1 MRSAIRLDDI
11 TPDMD
16 WGKYGKIEKILEEN
30 DLKPLIGVVPFN
42 KDENLNKNNG
52 TKTDGEFRE
61 YLAERSQKGWSIAL
75 HGYNHIYSNKK
86 KGIFPLNNFSEYAGV
101 SLEKQVRMLSE
112 GRARLLMWGV
122 DTDIFMAPAHSFD
135 KNTLKALNATGFYRI
150 TDGFGRKPYN
160 RNGITFYP
168 ISRHRAECTSDI
180 PGYTTLVLH
189 TNTMTE
195 ADIEGFEVLVKENI
209 EHFIS
214 YNEYL
219 EVPPVYRGVVGNF
232 AEYITALAK
241 FCIVRLR
248 SRQ

>member
-1 MRSAIRLDDI
+1 MHIRY
-11 TPDMD
+11 T
-16 WGKYGKIEKILEEN
+16 
-30 DLKPLIGVVPFN
+30 
-42 KDENLNKNNG
+42 
-52 TKTDGEFRE
+52 R
-61 YLAERSQKGWSIAL
+61 
-75 HGYNHIYSNKK
+75 IY
-86 KGIFPLNNFSEYAGV
+86 
-101 SLEKQVRMLSE
+101 
-112 GRARLLMWGV
+112 
-122 DTDIFMAPAHSFD
+122 
-135 KNTLKALNATGFYRI
+135 
-150 TDGFGRKPYN
+150 
-160 RNGITFYP
+160 
-168 ISRHRAECTSDI
+168 
-180 PGYTTLVLH
+180 TLVLH